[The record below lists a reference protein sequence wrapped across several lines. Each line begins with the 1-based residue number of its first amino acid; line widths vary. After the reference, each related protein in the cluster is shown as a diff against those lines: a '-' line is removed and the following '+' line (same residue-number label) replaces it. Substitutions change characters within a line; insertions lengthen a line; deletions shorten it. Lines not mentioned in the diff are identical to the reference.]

1 MALRVALH
9 HQTRYRYDRLV
20 NLGPQVIRLRPA
32 PHCRTP
38 VHSYS
43 LTIEPQPHFINWQQ
57 DPQGNFQARVVF
69 PEKVRDFSITVDLIA
84 EMTVINPFAFFL
96 EPEAMEFPF
105 AYDEALK
112 KELKPYLECLPGTPL
127 LEKHLAGIDRTK
139 RKTIDFLVDLNRQL
153 ALDIRYMIRMEPGVQ
168 TPEQTLK
175 AASGSCRDTS
185 WLLVQLLRNLGL
197 AARFVSGYLI
207 QLTPDVKS
215 LDGPSGTE
223 VDFTDLHAWCEVY
236 VPGAGWIGFDPT
248 SGLMTGEGHI
258 PLCATPEPS
267 TAAPITGT
275 MSFAGEGELET
286 EFGHTMK
293 VTRVV
298 ESARV
303 TKPYTDEQWSAID
316 ALGTAVDSKL
326 AAGDVR
332 LTMGGEPTFIS
343 IDDMQGAEWNTAAVG
358 PMKEGLANKLIR
370 RLKDRFAP
378 EGLLTYGQGKW
389 YPGESL
395 PRWAYALY
403 WRGDGK
409 PIVRGDL
416 SDGSMP
422 ANVDSARALVRAI
435 AERLEVDPGNAVAGY
450 EDAFYYLHREHRLP
464 DNVTA
469 EASKLKDPEERARL
483 ARVFSRGLDT
493 PKGYVLPVQ
502 RWQSRA
508 WISERWNFRG
518 GRMYLIPGDSPV
530 GYRLPLEALP
540 WIAPLSYPHLVPRD
554 PFTPRAPLPAGV
566 DARRQPFLQA
576 PVTEQEKR
584 RRERQQKL
592 TEERDQPTPQRRG
605 AYLQG
610 GNVRTALTV
619 EPRDGHLCVF
629 MPPVEGIEDYLD
641 LVSAVED
648 AAAEFDVP
656 VRIEG
661 YPPPSDG
668 RLNVLKVTPDP
679 GVIEVNIHPSHSWP
693 QLRDVTLELYEQARL
708 TRLGTEKFLIDGRGT
723 GTGGGNHIVVGA
735 ATPEDSPFLRR
746 PDLLG
751 SMIRFWQNHPALS
764 YLFSGLFIGPTS
776 QHPRPDEGRDSA
788 LYELEIA
795 LSQVPMTNAPLP
807 QGGRGGNP
815 SRSEGWGEGLSA
827 PQFPLWL
834 VDRLFRNLLVD
845 ISGNTHRTELSIDK
859 LYSPDGPT
867 GRLGLVEIRSFEMP
881 PHARMSLVQ
890 QLLVRALIAA
900 FWERPYTEPLV
911 RWGTRLHD
919 EFMLPQYVWA
929 DFLDVLRDLRGRGY
943 PFRAEWFE
951 PHLEFRF
958 PVHGTLNHEGIEI
971 ELRHALEPWPV
982 LGEEAAQS
990 GTTRFVDSSL
1000 ERVQVRTRGLTPG
1013 RHFVT
1018 VGGRRLP
1025 LRATGIKDEYVCGVR
1040 YRAWQPASALHPTI
1054 GVHSPLVFDL
1064 FDARHRRAVAGCT
1077 YHVMHPAGR
1086 SYDTFPVNHYEA
1098 EARRLS
1104 RFEPQGHTPSTYWP
1118 PAETANPD
1126 YPCTLDL
1133 RRPAGV

>member
-1 MALRVALH
+1 MPLHAALF
-9 HQTRYRYDRLV
+9 HQTAYTYDRRVTLS
-20 NLGPQVIRLRPA
+20 PQIIRLRPA
-32 PHCRTP
+32 PHSRTR
-38 VHSYS
+38 VLSYS
-43 LTIEPQPHFINWQQ
+43 LRVEPEPHFINWQQ
-57 DPQGNFQARVVF
+57 DAFANWQARVVF
-69 PEKVRDFSITVDLIA
+69 PETVDHFTVTVDLIA
-84 EMTVINPFAFFL
+84 DMAVYNPFDFFV
-96 EPEAMEFPF
+96 EPEAEHYPF
-105 AYDEALK
+105 KYAEAQK
-112 KELKPYLECLPGTPL
+112 KDLEIYLRLDPLTPL
-127 LEKHLAGIDRTK
+127 F
-139 RKTIDFLVDLNRQL
+139 KTLVGSMPTHRMRSIDFLMDLNRSLQQAIKYL
-153 ALDIRYMIRMEPGVQ
+153 IRMEPGVQ
-168 TPEQTLK
+168 TPEETLEK
-175 AASGSCRDTS
+175 ASGSCRDS
-185 WLLVQLLRNLGL
+185 AWLMVQLLRHLGL
-197 AARFVSGYLI
+197 AARFVSGYLV

-236 VPGAGWIGFDPT
+236 LPGAGWIGFDPT
-248 SGLMTGEGHI
+248 SGLMAGEGHI

-267 TAAPITGT
+267 SAAPISGS
-275 MSFAGEGELET
+275 MSFVGEGELET
-286 EFGHTMK
+286 EFGHEMR

-298 ESARV
+298 ETARV
-303 TKPYTDEQWSAID
+303 TKPYTDEQWAGID
-316 ALGTAVDSKL
+316 TLGSKVDAQLQS
-326 AAGDVR
+326 GDVR

-358 PMKEGLANKLIR
+358 PMKEGLANHLIR

-378 EGLLTYGQGKW
+378 NGLLTFGQGKW

-395 PRWAYALY
+395 PRWAYSLY

-416 SDGSMP
+416 ADGSTA
-422 ANVDSARALVRAI
+422 ANAYAARALIRGI
-435 AERLEVDPGNAVAGY
+435 AERLEVNPDNALPAY
-450 EDAFYYLHREHRLP
+450 EDAFYYLHRERKLP
-464 DNVTA
+464 DNVTP
-469 EASKLKDPEERARL
+469 EDNKLKDPEERARL
-483 ARVFSRGLDT
+483 ARVFSRGLDM

-502 RWQSRA
+502 RWQTRA
-508 WISERWNFRG
+508 WMSEKWSFRG

-530 GYRLPLEALP
+530 GFRLPLETLP
-540 WIAPLSYPHLVPRD
+540 W
-554 PFTPRAPLPAGV
+554 LPAGAV
-566 DARRQPFLQA
+566 PQFIPYDPFAKRDPLPNPDLRRQPFLQA

-592 TEERDQPTPQRRG
+592 TAERDQPPPEKRG

-619 EPRDGHLCVF
+619 EPREGHLCVF
-629 MPPVEGIEDYLD
+629 MPPIAALEDYLD
-641 LVSAVED
+641 LVTAVED

-656 VRIEG
+656 VRLEG
-661 YPPPSDG
+661 YPPPVDG
-668 RLNVLKVTPDP
+668 RLNVLRVTPDP
-679 GVIEVNIHPSHSWP
+679 GVIEVNIHPSHSWG
-693 QLRDVTLELYEQARL
+693 QLRDVTLEIYEQARL
-708 TRLGTEKFLIDGRGT
+708 TRLGTEKFLIDGRAV

-735 ATPEDSPFLRR
+735 ATPADSPFLRR
-746 PDLLG
+746 PDLLA
-751 SMIRFWQNHPALS
+751 SMIRYWQNHPALS

-795 LSQVPMTNAPLP
+795 LAQLPAPGTTAE
-807 QGGRGGNP
+807 Q
-815 SRSEGWGEGLSA
+815 A
-827 PQFPLWL
+827 QFPLWL
-834 VDRLFRNLLVD
+834 VDRLFRNILID
-845 ISGNTHRTELSIDK
+845 ITGNTHRTELSIDK

-867 GRLGLVEIRSFEMP
+867 GRLGLLEIRSFEMP

-900 FWERPYTEPLV
+900 FWHKPYTAPLI

-919 EFMLPQYVWA
+919 EFMLPHYVWS
-929 DFLDVLRDLRGRGY
+929 DFLDVLGDLHQWGY
-943 PFRAEWFE
+943 DFKPDWFE

-958 PVHGTLNHEGIEI
+958 PLHGSITHQGIEL

-982 LGEEAAQS
+982 LGEEGAVG

-1000 ERVQVRTRGLTPG
+1000 ERMQIKTRGLTPG

-1025 LRATGIKDEYVCGVR
+1025 LRATGIKDEYVCGLR
-1040 YRAWQPASALHPTI
+1040 YRAWKPSSALHPTI
-1054 GVHSPLVFDL
+1054 GVHTPLVFDL

-1086 SYDTFPVNHYEA
+1086 NYETFPVNHYEA

-1104 RFEPQGHTPSTYWP
+1104 RFEPMGHTPSTYWP
-1118 PAETANPD
+1118 ALETANPD

-1133 RRPAGV
+1133 RRPSGL

>member
-1 MALRVALH
+1 MPLHAALF
-9 HQTRYRYDRLV
+9 HQTVYRYGRRVTLS
-20 NLGPQVIRLRPA
+20 PQIIRLRPA
-32 PHCRTP
+32 PHSRTR
-38 VHSYS
+38 VLSYS
-43 LTIEPQPHFINWQQ
+43 LRVEPQPHFINWQQ
-57 DPQGNFQARVVF
+57 DAFSNWQARVVF
-69 PEKVRDFSITVDLIA
+69 PQDVDRFVVTVDLVA
-84 EMTVINPFAFFL
+84 DMAVYNPFDFFV
-96 EPEAMEFPF
+96 EPEAEHYPF
-105 AYDEALK
+105 RYGDAL
-112 KELKPYLECLPGTPL
+112 ERDLEPYLRVDPVAARSLFRQLIDSIPRTP
-127 LEKHLAGIDRTK
+127 ARTV
-139 RKTIDFLVDLNRQL
+139 DFLMDLNRSLQQS
-153 ALDIRYMIRMEPGVQ
+153 IRYLIRLEPGVQ
-168 TPEQTLK
+168 TPEQTLEK
-175 AASGSCRDTS
+175 SSGSCRDSS
-185 WLLVQLLRNLGL
+185 WLLVQLMRHLGL

-236 VPGAGWIGFDPT
+236 VPGAGWIGLDPT
-248 SGLMTGEGHI
+248 SGMLTGEGHI
-258 PLCATPEPS
+258 PLCATPEPA
-267 TAAPITGT
+267 TAAPITGS
-275 MSFAGEGELET
+275 MSVAGEGELET
-286 EFGHTMK
+286 EFGHTMT

-303 TKPYTDEQWSAID
+303 TKPYSDEQWAAID
-316 ALGTAVDSKL
+316 ALGGEVDAKL
-326 AAGDVR
+326 SAGDVR

-358 PMKEGLANKLIR
+358 PMKEGLANDLIR

-378 EGLLTYGQGKW
+378 GGLLTYGQGKW

-403 WRGDGK
+403 WRGDGR

-416 SDGSMP
+416 ADGSMS
-422 ANVDSARALVRAI
+422 ANVDSARALIRGI
-435 AERLEVDPGNAVAGY
+435 AERLEIDPGNALPSY
-450 EDAFYYLHREHRLP
+450 EDAFYYLHRERRLP
-464 DNVTA
+464 ENVTP
-469 EASKLKDPEERARL
+469 EASKLGDPGERARL

-508 WISERWNFRG
+508 WMSERWNFRG

-530 GYRLPLEALP
+530 GYRLPLEGLP
-540 WIAPLSYPHLVPRD
+540 WIAPPSYPHLAPDD
-554 PFTPRAPLPAGV
+554 PFAPRVPLANTV

-592 TEERDQPTPQRRG
+592 TEERDQPAPQRRG

-629 MPPVEGIEDYLD
+629 MPPVQGIEDYLD
-641 LVSAVED
+641 LVSAIED
-648 AAAEFDVP
+648 TAAEFDVP
-656 VRIEG
+656 VRLEG
-661 YPPPSDG
+661 YPPPADG

-708 TRLGTEKFLIDGRGT
+708 ARLGTEKFLIDGRGV

-735 ATPEDSPFLRR
+735 ATPADSPFLRR

-751 SMIRFWQNHPALS
+751 SMVRYWQNHPALS

-795 LSQVPMTNAPLP
+795 LSQVPAPGDGANL
-807 QGGRGGNP
+807 
-815 SRSEGWGEGLSA
+815 
-827 PQFPLWL
+827 PLWL

-845 ISGNTHRTELSIDK
+845 ITGNTHRTELSIDK

-881 PHARMSLVQ
+881 PHGRMSLVQ
-890 QLLVRALIAA
+890 QLLVRALIAS
-900 FWERPYTEPLV
+900 FWKQPYTAPLV

-919 EFMLPQYVWA
+919 AFMLPRYVWA
-929 DFLDVLRDLRGRGY
+929 DFLDVLRDLREWGHA
-943 PFRAEWFE
+943 FRAEWFE

-958 PVHGTLNHEGIEI
+958 PLHGTIHHEGMEI

-982 LGEEAAQS
+982 LGEEAAQG

-1000 ERVQVRTRGLTPG
+1000 ERVQVKTRGLTPG

-1025 LRATGIKDEYVCGVR
+1025 LRATGIKDELVCGVR
-1040 YRAWQPASALHPTI
+1040 YRAWQPASALHPNI
-1054 GVHSPLVFDL
+1054 GMHTPLVFDL

-1086 SYDTFPVNHYEA
+1086 NYETFPVNHYEA

-1104 RFEPQGHTPSTYWP
+1104 RFEPHGHTPSAYWP
-1118 PAETANPD
+1118 PMESPNPD

-1133 RRPAGV
+1133 RRPDGL